1 MRLSC
6 NLCIFILVIS
16 GICGGIYAFSG
27 FNLLLFLCFYNSMI
41 YRSFL
46 AISLVAAL
54 FTVYALLVFK
64 PFKGLK

>member
-6 NLCIFILVIS
+6 NLCVLILVFL
-16 GICGGIYAFSG
+16 GICGGVYAFSG
-27 FNLLLFLCFYNSMI
+27 FDLLLFLCFMNRTV
-41 YRSFL
+41 YRCVL
-46 AISLVAAL
+46 ATGLVSAL

>member
-6 NLCIFILVIS
+6 NLCILILVIL
-16 GICGGIYAFSG
+16 GICGGVFAFSG
-27 FNLLLFLCFYNSMI
+27 FNLLLFLCFYNIVI
-41 YRSFL
+41 YRSIL
-46 AISLVAAL
+46 AIGLVSAL

>member
-6 NLCIFILVIS
+6 NICILILVGL

-27 FNLLLFLCFYNSMI
+27 FNLLLFISFFNRTI
-41 YRSFL
+41 YRSIL
-46 AISLVAAL
+46 ALAFVSAL
-54 FTVYALLVFK
+54 FTIYALLVFK